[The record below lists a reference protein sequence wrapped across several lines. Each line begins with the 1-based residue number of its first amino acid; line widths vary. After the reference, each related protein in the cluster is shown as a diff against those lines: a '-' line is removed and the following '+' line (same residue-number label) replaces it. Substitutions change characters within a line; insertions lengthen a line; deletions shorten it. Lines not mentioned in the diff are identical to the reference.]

1 MLTIKEMLNIE
12 NINEALLSI
21 QSKKDS
27 CGMDGMRLS
36 ELEEFIK
43 INPNWFWNYF
53 NKNNKKIGV
62 VKSIEIR
69 SYNNKKRRIFIFNA
83 IDRLIG
89 RMLSNVLNPHCEK
102 ILSDKC
108 HSYRENMGITS
119 AILQIREY
127 VESGDECLVS
137 IDIKNY
143 FENIDHDILREKINQ
158 IFENQDIIDLIWSFV
173 QCDIFY
179 EGEYYTNSKGLI
191 TGANISP
198 ILSNLYLSKLDLN
211 LEQKDYKFVR
221 FGDDYFILTDDIQK
235 ANEIKDEVEQ
245 LLNEDYKLT
254 INKDKS
260 GVFSIFNKKV
270 LGHYFYKD
278 SNKTITVK
286 RIQKSKTIYN
296 NWNTA
301 SLDKKQNKYYIL
313 NEGILSRKDWTI
325 LFENENNKRYI
336 PVEVVEN
343 INVYSNII
351 FNINI
356 FEYFH
361 TKKITTSIFD
371 RYGNLIGRFIPLSC
385 IKAANLL
392 INQVKLYID
401 NEKRIPLAKKMQIS
415 SLHNMRANLR
425 YYKKKRDTT
434 KLTEAISKISQYI
447 SNINQSK
454 TINDMMLIEARA
466 RQEDYSCF
474 NEIIKEEDF
483 FFKLRS
489 KRPPRDEIN
498 ALISFGNVFL
508 YNELATIVNKR
519 GLDIRISVIHSANNR
534 NASLNLDIAD
544 IFKPIVVDKVIFT
557 LINRKEIRKKEH
569 FESIEKGGVYLNREG
584 KTIFIKAL
592 EEKLNQTLMI
602 GNRRLTYTQILHE
615 EVNKIAKHIQS
626 GENYKPYKHQ

>member
-53 NKNNKKIGV
+53 NKNNNKIGV

-69 SYNNKKRRIFIFNA
+69 LYNNKKRRIFIFNA

-221 FGDDYFILTDDIQK
+221 FG
-235 ANEIKDEVEQ
+235 
-245 LLNEDYKLT
+245 
-254 INKDKS
+254 S
-260 GVFSIFNKKV
+260 
-270 LGHYFYKD
+270 
-278 SNKTITVK
+278 
-286 RIQKSKTIYN
+286 
-296 NWNTA
+296 
-301 SLDKKQNKYYIL
+301 
-313 NEGILSRKDWTI
+313 
-325 LFENENNKRYI
+325 
-336 PVEVVEN
+336 
-343 INVYSNII
+343 
-351 FNINI
+351 
-356 FEYFH
+356 
-361 TKKITTSIFD
+361 
-371 RYGNLIGRFIPLSC
+371 
-385 IKAANLL
+385 
-392 INQVKLYID
+392 
-401 NEKRIPLAKKMQIS
+401 
-415 SLHNMRANLR
+415 
-425 YYKKKRDTT
+425 
-434 KLTEAISKISQYI
+434 
-447 SNINQSK
+447 
-454 TINDMMLIEARA
+454 
-466 RQEDYSCF
+466 
-474 NEIIKEEDF
+474 
-483 FFKLRS
+483 
-489 KRPPRDEIN
+489 
-498 ALISFGNVFL
+498 
-508 YNELATIVNKR
+508 
-519 GLDIRISVIHSANNR
+519 
-534 NASLNLDIAD
+534 
-544 IFKPIVVDKVIFT
+544 
-557 LINRKEIRKKEH
+557 
-569 FESIEKGGVYLNREG
+569 
-584 KTIFIKAL
+584 
-592 EEKLNQTLMI
+592 
-602 GNRRLTYTQILHE
+602 
-615 EVNKIAKHIQS
+615 
-626 GENYKPYKHQ
+626 